1 MFGNLFK
8 KKKLSVP
15 VDLSD
20 LVVDMHSHLIP
31 GIDDGSPNMETSI
44 SLIKEMQA
52 LGYKK
57 LITTPHIG
65 SDIYKNTTD
74 IIQQGLVSL
83 QQRLREEKIDM
94 EIVATAEYLV
104 DDGFEALMNGNKLQ
118 TFSKNFLLIEL
129 PYFHLPPNLY
139 ELTFELQIKG
149 YKIILAHPE
158 RYLYWYND
166 INKYQELKNRGI
178 YFQLNMI
185 SLAGHYSSEVK
196 KMAEKLIDADMID
209 FLGSDL
215 HNLHY
220 LDVLKKTRYEIY
232 LEKVMNS
239 GKIQN
244 QILLE

>member
-1 MFGNLFK
+1 MFGKLFK
-8 KKKLSVP
+8 KKKLSTP

-44 SLIKEMQA
+44 SMIKEMHA

-65 SDIYKNTTD
+65 SDIYKNTTE
-74 IIQQGLVSL
+74 IIQQGLYKV
-83 QQRLREEKIDM
+83 QKRLREEKIDIKV
-94 EIVATAEYLV
+94 EAAAEYLV
-104 DDGFEALMNGNKLQ
+104 DDGFETLMNENKLQ
-118 TFSKNFLLIEL
+118 TFSNNFILIEL

-139 ELTFELQIKG
+139 DLTFEMQIKG

-158 RYLYWYND
+158 RYLYWYNNF
-166 INKYQELKNRGI
+166 NKYQELKDRGI

-185 SLAGHYSSEVK
+185 SLTGHYSSEVK
-196 KMAEKLIDADMID
+196 KLAEKLIDAEMID
-209 FLGSDL
+209 FVGSDL

-232 LEKVMNS
+232 LEKVMSS

-244 QILLE
+244 HILLE

>member
-44 SLIKEMQA
+44 SLVKEMQA

-65 SDIYKNTTD
+65 SDIYKNTTE
-74 IIQQGLVSL
+74 IIQQGLSML

-104 DDGFEALMNGNKLQ
+104 DDGFETLMNENKLQ

-166 INKYQELKNRGI
+166 FKKYQELKDRGI

-215 HNLHY
+215 HNMYY

-244 QILLE
+244 QILM